1 MLMCAHFDESSRTI
15 GLGINALERGY
26 VAGIIQEL
34 IRAFAVAAEGVP
46 GEDEDE
52 VELQTEL
59 QKACTHTYTPL
70 RYCVGNVLALYG
82 RLFSTTV
89 IIEGWMWINLCT
101 RVCVLADACS
111 VHDPAFLLVCALY
124 IDDSYRVDLR
134 SC

>member
-34 IRAFAVAAEGVP
+34 LRAFAVAAEGVP

-70 RYCVGNVLALYG
+70 HFDIALG
-82 RLFSTTV
+82 TCLHSMVVCFRRRL
-89 IIEGWMWINLCT
+89 L
-101 RVCVLADACS
+101 
-111 VHDPAFLLVCALY
+111 
-124 IDDSYRVDLR
+124 
-134 SC
+134 